1 MGRSWRIEFEGAY
14 YHILSRGNEKREIA
28 ADDVDR
34 RRMLDT
40 IGEAAERFDLD
51 IFAYVLM
58 PNHYHLLLRTQKANL
73 SRAMQWFGTT
83 YTQRYN
89 RRHTRS
95 GHLFQGRFK
104 SILVESDAYLLR
116 LSLYIHRN
124 PVRAGLV
131 ERLADFPWS
140 SYRAY
145 AYGKSAPDWLDTDL
159 ILSQIPEANPRK
171 TYREKAKAY
180 AEEEGR
186 LWEDLRHGIVLGSQD
201 FLDKIRRAYLP
212 QGIEAEKPQQR
223 AVAGS
228 VGAQEYV
235 RRASELFGW
244 GKEGFE
250 PGRRLHGKI
259 KEERDLLVYWLWNT
273 GWFKNEE
280 IGRSLGISIS
290 AVSHAVKAARGRIRE
305 DERLQKR
312 LQEINSQFKI

>member
-1 MGRSWRIEFEGAY
+1 MGRAWRIEFEGAF
-14 YHILSRGNEKREIA
+14 YHILARGNEKRDIV
-28 ADDVDR
+28 ADDADR
-34 RRMLDT
+34 RRLMDT

-58 PNHYHLLLRTQKANL
+58 PNHYHLLLRTQQANL

-89 RRHTRS
+89 RRHARS

-104 SILVESDAYLLR
+104 SILVENDAYLLR

-124 PVRAGLV
+124 PVRAGLT

-145 AYGKSAPDWLDTDL
+145 AYGRAATDWLETDL
-159 ILSQIPEANPRK
+159 ILSQIQGADPHK

-186 LWEDLRHGIVLGSQD
+186 LWEDLRCGVVLGSRD
-201 FLDKIRRAYLP
+201 FMDKIRREYLP
-212 QGIEAEKPQQR
+212 KGIEVEKPQQR
-223 AVAGS
+223 AMAGS
-228 VGAQEYV
+228 IGAGAYV

-244 GKEGFE
+244 GEEGFE
-250 PGRRLHGKI
+250 PGRRLRGRI
-259 KEERDLLVYWLWNT
+259 KEERDLIVYWLWNT

-280 IGRSLGISIS
+280 IGRPLGLSIS
-290 AVSHAVKAARGRIRE
+290 AVSHAVKAVRGIIRE
-305 DERLQKR
+305 NERLQKK
-312 LQEINSQFKI
+312 LEELNSQFKV